1 MDSAINYSQF
11 VLLIQLSYGLAT
23 KTGGANG
30 ETRLRGMRDTG
41 SHFYFGRLSRRRFA
55 WLCRSHQANIR
66 IGESRVNL
74 LRAGH
79 EDWRRERR
87 GGGRYSTA
95 WHAPY

>member
-41 SHFYFGRLSRRRFA
+41 SHFYFGRLSRRCSPFRVALPFA
-55 WLCRSHQANIR
+55 PSEYSHRR
-66 IGESRVNL
+66 ISCESVT
-74 LRAGH
+74 G
-79 EDWRRERR
+79 WPRRL
-87 GGGRYSTA
+87 A
-95 WHAPY
+95 A